1 MIQVE
6 CIAKIGKKGNEI
18 QEQQRDKPNLIQ
30 LITQH

>member
-1 MIQVE
+1 MHSQKLV
-6 CIAKIGKKGNEI
+6 KKGNKI